1 MQPGNNRSPMN
12 NSNKL
17 LFLALVTGTAGLAA
31 FGLTNTEFAARLP
44 LESFLAVAVSLGLVR
59 IAFSDY
65 ARRPRPLR
73 TPASVLLR
81 PAARRTVR
89 VSACVERC
97 AA

>member
-1 MQPGNNRSPMN
+1 MN

-17 LFLALVTGTAGLAA
+17 LSLALVAATAGLAA

-59 IAFSDY
+59 VAFSDY
-65 ARRPRPLR
+65 ARRPQPLSV
-73 TPASVLLR
+73 PAAALLR
-81 PAARRTVR
+81 PAPRRTVR
-89 VSACVERC
+89 VSAQVERI

>member
-1 MQPGNNRSPMN
+1 MN

-17 LFLALVTGTAGLAA
+17 LTLSLVAATAGLAA

-59 IAFSDY
+59 VAFSDY
-65 ARRPRPLR
+65 ARRPQPLNV
-73 TPASVLLR
+73 PAAILR
-81 PAARRTVR
+81 PVARRTVR

>member
-1 MQPGNNRSPMN
+1 MN

-17 LFLALVTGTAGLAA
+17 LSLALVAGTAGLAV

-59 IAFSDY
+59 VAFSDY
-65 ARRPRPLR
+65 ARRQQPL
-73 TPASVLLR
+73 TIPPAVLR
-81 PAARRTVR
+81 PATRRTVR
-89 VSACVERC
+89 VSAHVERI